1 MIQNQSNAMALD
13 TSANEPLSFND
24 LISLGTEVEISES
37 SLQQALRE
45 TESVWM
51 KHHHY
56 YAEVLENLMLKVEAA
71 RGIV

>member
-1 MIQNQSNAMALD
+1 MIQNQSNVMALD
-13 TSANEPLSFND
+13 ISGHEALSFDD
-24 LISLGTEVEISES
+24 LTVQRAEVEVSES

-51 KHHHY
+51 KHHNH
-56 YAEVLENLMLKVEAA
+56 YAEVLDNLMMKVQAA

>member
-1 MIQNQSNAMALD
+1 MIQNQTNVMALEA
-13 TSANEPLSFND
+13 SGNEPLSFND
-24 LISLGTEVEISES
+24 LLSLGAETMVSES

-56 YAEVLENLMLKVEAA
+56 YAEVLENLMMKVEAA
-71 RGIV
+71 RGVV

>member
-1 MIQNQSNAMALD
+1 MIQNQSNVMALD
-13 TSANEPLSFND
+13 ISGHEALSFDD
-24 LISLGTEVEISES
+24 LTVHRADAEISDS

-51 KHHHY
+51 KHHNH
-56 YAEVLENLMLKVEAA
+56 YAEVLDNLMMKVQAA